1 MQSNI
6 PLPGLDRLVETC
18 RRNGLLRMV
27 EPPSAGAPLAGL
39 STDPVLAAIHARVG
53 CIGIKEG
60 FNLLRLEDE
69 QKFDITRVNE
79 EWRRDW
85 SEPFRSLLVFAK
97 EEALAIY
104 YATVPSLED
113 ETGAQPVVVV
123 NVYEE
128 PYALPIASNVDR
140 FFDVY
145 SRYLDTIVKDPDYE
159 EQGPSV
165 LAFPWGVAELIAR
178 DRPLVEMLRAGRFD
192 LLMPK
197 DEETR
202 AWVAQVEGAAV

>member
-1 MQSNI
+1 M
-6 PLPGLDRLVETC
+6 L
-18 RRNGLLRMV
+18 
-27 EPPSAGAPLAGL
+27 EPPSGSALTGGAPLAGL

-53 CIGIKEG
+53 GLELKEG
-60 FNLLRLEDE
+60 FTLLRLEDE
-69 QKFDITRVNE
+69 QRFDLTQVNE

-85 SEPFRSLLVFAK
+85 REPFRSLLVFAK

-104 YATVPSLED
+104 YATVPGLAEGM
-113 ETGAQPVVVV
+113 GAQPVVVV
-123 NVYEE
+123 NVHEE

-145 SRYLDTIVKDPDYE
+145 SRYLDIIVKDPDYE

-165 LAFPWGVAELIAR
+165 LAFPWGVAECIAR
-178 DRPLVEMLRAGRFD
+178 DRPLVERLRVGHFD
-192 LLMPK
+192 SLMPK

-202 AWVAQVEGAAV
+202 EWVAQVVGAVV